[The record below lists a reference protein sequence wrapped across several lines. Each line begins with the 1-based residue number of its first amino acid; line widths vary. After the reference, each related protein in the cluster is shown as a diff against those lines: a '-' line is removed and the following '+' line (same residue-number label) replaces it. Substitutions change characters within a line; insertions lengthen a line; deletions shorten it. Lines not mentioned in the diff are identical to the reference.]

1 MTAPRGEQ
9 SLYNIDLATG
19 SYSRLHSYH
28 PTPIHKNNHQT
39 ESTSM
44 SATPY
49 FVAKATHAGDN
60 NIKSSMS
67 LLPTA
72 EQQQAV
78 RNSQCHVS
86 TRYSQQL
93 TFE

>member
-1 MTAPRGEQ
+1 
-9 SLYNIDLATG
+9 
-19 SYSRLHSYH
+19 
-28 PTPIHKNNHQT
+28 
-39 ESTSM
+39 M

-49 FVAKATHAGDN
+49 FVARATHAGDDN

>member
-1 MTAPRGEQ
+1 
-9 SLYNIDLATG
+9 
-19 SYSRLHSYH
+19 
-28 PTPIHKNNHQT
+28 
-39 ESTSM
+39 M
-44 SATPY
+44 SAAPY